1 MNEKLKVGFIG
12 AGRVADVHYNALMQC
27 GDTAS
32 FAAFCDVREEAVALR
47 MKEWK
52 VPGFTDIDR
61 MLDAVKLDAVVVLLP
76 HDIHLEVMQKCL
88 ARKLPVLLEKP
99 LAANLA
105 DAEKI
110 VELVKEANVPVL
122 VGHNGLFH
130 PAFDQVAEFVNQG
143 WIGKPLMGSAK
154 SLQWLGF
161 KPWDFRKSKE
171 KTGGGA
177 WVDCAG
183 HLIYRLNAI
192 LGNAQD
198 VAGFTSHLAR
208 NEMEGEDSAA
218 AVIRYPSGVIA
229 QIAVSYGCKLPEYEK
244 DWPRGCEQMLMLSG
258 DKGMVE
264 YHICPTPLLRFY
276 TELPGSPI
284 AKQGMWTELNIQ
296 EPFEVSFD
304 RQMRHF
310 LNCVLGKEK
319 PQVTAEDALHLLTT
333 LLSLYKTSGA
343 THTYPNE

>member
-1 MNEKLKVGFIG
+1 ML
-12 AGRVADVHYNALMQC
+12 NA
-27 GDTAS
+27 
-32 FAAFCDVREEAVALR
+32 VE
-47 MKEWK
+47 
-52 VPGFTDIDR
+52 
-61 MLDAVKLDAVVVLLP
+61 LDAVVVLLP
-76 HDIHLEVMQKCL
+76 HDVHLEVMQACL
-88 ARKLPVLLEKP
+88 NRKLPVLLEKP
-99 LAANLA
+99 LAANI
-105 DAEKI
+105 DEAEKI
-110 VELVKEANVPVL
+110 VDLVNEAGVPVL

-130 PAFDQVAEFVNQG
+130 PAFEQVLSFVNQG

-154 SLQWLGF
+154 SLQWLEF

-192 LGNAQD
+192 LGDVQD

-229 QIAVSYGCKLPEYEK
+229 QVAVSYGCKLPEYEK
-244 DWPRGCEQMLMLSG
+244 DWPAGCEQMLTLSG
-258 DKGMVE
+258 NKGMVE

-284 AKQGMWTELNIQ
+284 AQAGAWTELTIQ

-319 PQVTAEDALHLLTT
+319 PLVTAQDALQLLKT
-333 LLSLYKTSGA
+333 LLSLYE
-343 THTYPNE
+343 NN

>member
-1 MNEKLKVGFIG
+1 MNDNLKIGFIG
-12 AGRVADVHYNALMQC
+12 AGRVADVHYHALQQC
-27 GDTAS
+27 SDIAS
-32 FAAFCDVREEAVALR
+32 FAAFCDIRDEAVSMR
-47 MKEWK
+47 MQEWNI
-52 VPGFTDIDR
+52 PGYNSIDA
-61 MLDAVKLDAVVVLLP
+61 MLDAVPLDAVVVLLP
-76 HDIHLEVMQKCL
+76 HDIHLEVMQNCL
-88 ARKLPVLLEKP
+88 ARRLPVLLEKP
-99 LAANLA
+99 LAATITE
-105 DAEKI
+105 AEKI
-110 VELVKEANVPVL
+110 AELVNNAGVPVL

-130 PAFDQVAEFVNQG
+130 PAFDKVVKFVNEG

-192 LGNAQD
+192 FGDVQD

-208 NEMEGEDSAA
+208 YEMEGEDSAA

-229 QIAVSYGCKLPEYEK
+229 QVAVSYGCKLPEYEK
-244 DWPRGCEQMLMLSG
+244 DWPAGCEQMLMLSG

-264 YHICPTPLLRFY
+264 YHICPTPLLKFY

-284 AKQGMWTELNIQ
+284 AKAGMWTELDIQ
-296 EPFEVSFD
+296 EAFEVSFD
-304 RQMRHF
+304 KQMRHF
-310 LNCVLGKEK
+310 LNCVLGTEK
-319 PQVTAEDALHLLTT
+319 PLVTAQDALLLLKT
-333 LLSLYKTSGA
+333 LLSLYKSA
-343 THTYPNE
+343 

>member
-1 MNEKLKVGFIG
+1 MNKLRIGFIG
-12 AGRVADVHYNALMQC
+12 AGRVADVHYNALQSCSDM
-27 GDTAS
+27 AELV
-32 FAAFCDVREEAVALR
+32 AFCELREDALVER
-47 MKEWK
+47 AQEWN
-52 VPGFTDIDR
+52 VPGFDSIDA
-61 MLDAVKLDAVVVLLP
+61 MFAAVALDAVVVLLP

-88 ARKLPVLLEKP
+88 AKKLPVLLEKP
-99 LAANLA
+99 LAANI
-105 DAEKI
+105 DEAERI
-110 VELVKEANVPVL
+110 VQLVHQANVLVL

-130 PAFDQVAEFVNQG
+130 PAFDKVVEFVKDG

-192 LGNAQD
+192 LGEVQD

-229 QIAVSYGCKLPEYEK
+229 QVAVSYGCKLPDYEK
-244 DWPRGCEQMLMLSG
+244 DWPTGCVQMLMLSG

-264 YHICPTPLLRFY
+264 YHICPTPLLKFY
-276 TELPGSPI
+276 TELAGSPI
-284 AKQGMWTELNIQ
+284 ARQGAWTTIQ
-296 EPFEVSFD
+296 IEEAFEVSFD

-310 LNCVLGKEK
+310 LECVSGNAK
-319 PQVTAEDALHLLTT
+319 PSVIAQDALNLLKT
-333 LLSLYKTSGA
+333 LLSLYE
-343 THTYPNE
+343 NN

>member
-1 MNEKLKVGFIG
+1 MNKKLRIGFIG
-12 AGRVADVHYNALMQC
+12 AGRVADVHYNAMQQC
-27 GDTAS
+27 SDIAS
-32 FAAFCDVREEAVALR
+32 FSAFCDVRHEAVSTR
-47 MKEWK
+47 MQEWNT
-52 VPGFTDIDR
+52 PGYNSINT
-61 MLDAVKLDAVVVLLP
+61 MLDSVELDAVVVLLP
-76 HDIHLEVMQKCL
+76 HDIHLEVMQNCL

-99 LAANLA
+99 LAATIA
-105 DAEKI
+105 EAEKI
-110 VELVKEANVPVL
+110 VELVNEAGVPVL

-130 PAFDQVAEFVNQG
+130 PAFDEVVKFVNEG
-143 WIGKPLMGSAK
+143 WIGKPLMGSAR

-192 LGNAQD
+192 LGDVQD

-208 NEMEGEDSAA
+208 KEMEGEDSAA

-229 QIAVSYGCKLPEYEK
+229 QVAVSYGCKLPEYEK
-244 DWPRGCEQMLMLSG
+244 DWPAGCEQMLMLSG

-276 TELPGSPI
+276 TERPGSPI
-284 AKQGMWTELNIQ
+284 AKPGMWTEMKIQ

-304 RQMRHF
+304 IQMRHF
-310 LNCVLGKEK
+310 LNCVIGTEK
-319 PQVTAEDALHLLTT
+319 PLVTAQDALGLLKT
-333 LLSLYKTSGA
+333 LLSLYEMA
-343 THTYPNE
+343 

>member
-1 MNEKLKVGFIG
+1 MNDKLKVGFIG
-12 AGRVADVHYNALMQC
+12 AGRVADVHYHALQKC
-27 GDTAS
+27 SDIAS
-32 FAAFCDVREEAVALR
+32 FAAFCDVRDEAVAMR
-47 MKEWK
+47 MTEWN
-52 VPGFTDIDR
+52 VPGFNSIDA
-61 MLDAVKLDAVVVLLP
+61 MFDAVQLDAVVVLLP
-76 HDIHLEVMQKCL
+76 HDIHLKVMQKCL
-88 ARKLPVLLEKP
+88 ERKLPVLLEKP
-99 LAANLA
+99 LAANITE
-105 DAEKI
+105 AELI
-110 VELVKEANVPVL
+110 VELVNKAGVPVL
-122 VGHNGLFH
+122 IGHNGLFH
-130 PAFDQVAEFVNQG
+130 PAFDQVVKFIEEG

-192 LGNAQD
+192 LGNVQD

-208 NEMEGEDSAA
+208 EEMEGEDSAA

-229 QIAVSYGCKLPEYEK
+229 QVAVSYGCKLPEYEK
-244 DWPRGCEQMLMLSG
+244 DWPTGCEQMMMISG

-264 YHICPTPLLRFY
+264 YHICPKPFLRFY
-276 TELPGSPI
+276 TELPGSSI
-284 AKQGMWTELNIQ
+284 AKPGMWTELAIS

-310 LNCVLGKEK
+310 LNCVIGTEK
-319 PQVTAEDALHLLTT
+319 PLVTAQDALNLLKT
-333 LLSLYKTSGA
+333 LLSLYEPG
-343 THTYPNE
+343 

>member
-1 MNEKLKVGFIG
+1 MLMSTKLKVGFIG
-12 AGRVADVHYNALMQC
+12 AGRVADVHYAALQSC
-27 GDTAS
+27 SDIAQLV
-32 FAAFCDVREEAVALR
+32 AFCDVREEAVSSRA
-47 MKEWK
+47 KEWN
-52 VPGFTDIDR
+52 VPGFNAIEG
-61 MLDAVKLDAVVVLLP
+61 MLSAVDLDAVVVLLP
-76 HDIHLEVMQKCL
+76 HDMHLEVMEICL

-99 LAANLA
+99 LATNM
-105 DAEKI
+105 AEAERI
-110 VELVKEANVPVL
+110 VRLVKAADVPVL

-130 PAFDQVAEFVNQG
+130 PAFDQLAQFINEG
-143 WIGKPLMGSAK
+143 WIGKPLMGSAR
-154 SLQWLGF
+154 SLQWLDF
-161 KPWDFRKSKE
+161 KPWDFRRSKE
-171 KTGGGA
+171 QTGGGA

-192 LGNAQD
+192 LGEVQD

-229 QIAVSYGCKLPEYEK
+229 QVAVSYGCKLPDYEK
-244 DWPRGCEQMLMLSG
+244 DWPTGCEQMLMLSG

-264 YHICPTPLLRFY
+264 YHICPTPLLKFY

-284 AKQGMWTELNIQ
+284 ASPGVWTTLKIK

-310 LNCVLGKEK
+310 LECVLENTK
-319 PQVTAEDALHLLTT
+319 PRVTAQDAFYLLKT
-333 LLSLYKTSGA
+333 LLSLYDN
-343 THTYPNE
+343 NEG

>member
-1 MNEKLKVGFIG
+1 MNNKLKIGFIG
-12 AGRVADVHYNALMQC
+12 AGRVADVHYHALQQC
-27 GDTAS
+27 SDIAS
-32 FAAFCDVREEAVALR
+32 LVAFCDLREEAVSLR
-47 MKEWK
+47 MKEWN
-52 VPGFTDIDR
+52 VPGYTSIES
-61 MLDAVKLDAVVVLLP
+61 MLNAVELDAVVVLLP
-76 HDIHLEVMQKCL
+76 HDVHLEVMQNCL
-88 ARKLPVLLEKP
+88 NRKLPVLLEKP
-99 LAANLA
+99 LAANITEA
-105 DAEKI
+105 KKI
-110 VELVKEANVPVL
+110 VDLVNEAGVPVL

-130 PAFDQVAEFVNQG
+130 PAFEQVLRFVNQG

-154 SLQWLGF
+154 SLQWLEF

-192 LGNAQD
+192 LGDVQD

-229 QIAVSYGCKLPEYEK
+229 QVAVSYGCKLPEYEK
-244 DWPRGCEQMLMLSG
+244 DWPAGCEQMLTLSG
-258 DKGMVE
+258 NKGMVE

-284 AKQGMWTELNIQ
+284 VQAGTWTELTIQ

-319 PQVTAEDALHLLTT
+319 PLVTAQDALQLLKT
-333 LLSLYKTSGA
+333 LLSLYE
-343 THTYPNE
+343 NN

>member
-1 MNEKLKVGFIG
+1 
-12 AGRVADVHYNALMQC
+12 MQ
-27 GDTAS
+27 
-32 FAAFCDVREEAVALR
+32 
-47 MKEWK
+47 
-52 VPGFTDIDR
+52 
-61 MLDAVKLDAVVVLLP
+61 
-76 HDIHLEVMQKCL
+76 QCL
-88 ARKLPVLLEKP
+88 ARQLPVLLEKP
-99 LAANLA
+99 LAANITE
-105 DAEKI
+105 AEQI
-110 VELVKEANVPVL
+110 VELVNKAGVPVL

-130 PAFDQVAEFVNQG
+130 PAFDQVVKFVNEG
-143 WIGKPLMGSAK
+143 WIGKPLMGSAR

-192 LGNAQD
+192 LGDVQD

-229 QIAVSYGCKLPEYEK
+229 QVAVSYGCKLPEYEK
-244 DWPRGCEQMLMLSG
+244 DWPTGCEQMLMLSG

-264 YHICPTPLLRFY
+264 YHICPTSHLRFY
-276 TELPGSPI
+276 TELPGSPV
-284 AKQGMWTELNIQ
+284 AKPGMWTELNIQ
-296 EPFEVSFD
+296 EPSEVSFD

-310 LNCVLGKEK
+310 LNCVLGTEK
-319 PQVTAEDALHLLTT
+319 PLVTAQDALHLLRT
-333 LLSLYKTSGA
+333 LLSLYESA
-343 THTYPNE
+343 